1 MKSERLPNK
10 AYGLC
15 PRSEAYRLAEQG
27 LNLKPKK
34 PDSLFVTK
42 PDISIC

>member
-1 MKSERLPNK
+1 MKFKRLPDK
-10 AYGLC
+10 ACGLC

-27 LNLKPKK
+27 LNLKPEK